1 MVIDD
6 GESMRLIA
14 ENLSGERGGE
24 AVFADIGFD
33 LAAGDSLT
41 VTGPNGSGKSTLLR
55 VIAGL
60 LPLAQGNVRFEGG
73 GEEWPTVGSASHYLG
88 HQNAMKTAL
97 TIAENLRF
105 WQDFSGSPH
114 LAVGEALEMVGLGG
128 LGHLPFGTLSTGQRR
143 RAAIGKLLVSYRPVW
158 LLDEPTAGLD
168 KASEAQ
174 FAALMQ
180 AHLEDGGIIVAAT
193 HVALG
198 LRGANTLEM
207 GLPSPLRGGS
217 IREAERGGGGSE
229 SSASSPLPPGSLR
242 SPPSPQGG
250 G

>member
-1 MVIDD
+1 
-6 GESMRLIA
+6 
-14 ENLSGERGGE
+14 
-24 AVFADIGFD
+24 
-33 LAAGDSLT
+33 
-41 VTGPNGSGKSTLLR
+41 
-55 VIAGL
+55 
-60 LPLAQGNVRFEGG
+60 
-73 GEEWPTVGSASHYLG
+73 
-88 HQNAMKTAL
+88 MKTAL

-193 HVALG
+193 HLPLG
-198 LRGANTLEM
+198 LERTNTLEM
-207 GLPSPLRGGS
+207 GLPSPLRRES
-217 IREAERGGGGSE
+217 IHEAERGGGGSE
-229 SSASSPLPPGSLR
+229 SSPSSPLPPGSLR